1 MASLSQ
7 VTGETRVILK
17 WAGIILGAILLIFV
31 ITRIIGII
39 FPKPAPPPTVSFG
52 KIDAIEFPQGN
63 TDKKLNYAIDTL
75 SGNLPQLPT
84 QLKVYK
90 MQGKDPDLLALVR
103 AQEKVENT
111 GFSQS
116 PQKLSESIYQW
127 RDSDSPERTLTMN
140 ILTSNFNMISSFLL
154 DSKTLTFN
162 ATNES
167 LAIQT
172 ARSFLSSLNL
182 FPDDIDTTKTK
193 TALFSIKNFGLVPAT
208 SLSNAQ
214 VIQVNFYQK
223 NVDNLPVY
231 YARSTISPINLLVA
245 EILRTPQVVEANY
258 SYQKPSS
265 ENATYPIKTAS
276 QALNELE
283 EGKAYIVSHFG
294 EDKVLIKNVTLGYYI
309 GDKTQD
315 YLYPIIVFEGN
326 NGFLAYVEAV
336 TDEWVNK

>member
-7 VTGETRVILK
+7 VTGKARTILK
-17 WAGIILGAILLIFV
+17 WSGVILGAILLIFV

-52 KIDAIEFPQGN
+52 KINAIEFPQSN
-63 TDKKLNYAIDTL
+63 TDKKLIYTIDTL

-84 QLKVYK
+84 QTKVYK
-90 MQGKDPDLLALVR
+90 MQRKDPDLLALVR
-103 AQEKVENT
+103 AQEKVGNA
-111 GFSQS
+111 GFSES
-116 PQKLSESIYQW
+116 PEKLSESIYQW
-127 RDSDSPERTLTMN
+127 RDSDSPERILTMN
-140 ILTSNFNMISSFLL
+140 ILTSNFNMVSSFLL

-162 ATNES
+162 STDES
-167 LAIQT
+167 SAIQT

-182 FPDDIDTTKTK
+182 FHDDIDTTKTK

-223 NVDNLPVY
+223 NINNLPTY
-231 YARSTISPINLLVA
+231 YAGSSISPINLLVA

-258 SYQKPSS
+258 SYQQTSS
-265 ENATYPIKTAS
+265 ENATYPIKTAN
-276 QALNELE
+276 QALSELK

-294 EDKVLIKNVTLGYYI
+294 DEKILIKNVILGYYI

-315 YLYPIIVFEGN
+315 YLSPIIVFEGN